1 MKIPRRIVLS
11 RKGFDSKYG
20 GCASPI
26 LADGTLV
33 SMPIREEGLP
43 LRYRNINTVA
53 GGCNLG
59 DLVSKLK
66 GCNVAPDS
74 GVHLDP
80 DLRQELHGR
89 GNAPW
94 RPMFGQCDAAERH
107 LEKQGVDKNDLFLFF
122 GWFRRVDQN
131 LQFERSAHDEHVVW
145 GWLQVDDYFDPAD
158 IVPEWAKQHP
168 HCVNKQRKYNRV
180 YVGRESLSFATSKP
194 GAGTFA
200 AYDSDLRLTHPDQ
213 ARRRSQWRI
222 PSFKVSSPITKQ
234 LNGFWMARTARSHRP
249 KLAKSL
255 YLTRLG
261 GNRKCRSGSAAFFP
275 TSRMARA
282 SESEIE

>member
-1 MKIPRRIVLS
+1 MKIPRRIILS

-33 SMPIREEGLP
+33 SIPIPEEGMP
-43 LRYRNINTVA
+43 LQYRHINSVA

-59 DLVSKLK
+59 YLVSKLK
-66 GCNVAPDS
+66 GNVSPNS

-80 DLRQELHGR
+80 DLRRELHGP
-89 GNAPW
+89 GDAPW
-94 RPMFGQCDAAERH
+94 RPLFGQCDAAERH
-107 LEKQGVDKNDLFLFF
+107 LEKQEVDKDDLFLFF

-131 LQFERSAHDEHVVW
+131 LRFERSAHDEHVIW
-145 GWLQVDDYFDPAD
+145 GWLQVDHYFPPPD
-158 IVPEWAKQHP
+158 IVPEWAKRHP

-222 PSFKVSSPITKQ
+222 PSFFQGKLTYHKTTKWILDGSYGTISSAKIGQEFVFDTAGREQEVQKWLSGLFSHVP
-234 LNGFWMARTARSHRP
+234 NG
-249 KLAKSL
+249 KS
-255 YLTRLG
+255 
-261 GNRKCRSGSAAFFP
+261 F
-275 TSRMARA
+275 
-282 SESEIE
+282 

>member
-66 GCNVAPDS
+66 GCKVVPDS

-158 IVPEWAKQHP
+158 IVPEWAKRHP

-222 PSFKVSSPITKQ
+222 PSFFQGKLTYHKTTKWILDGPYGTISSAKIGQEFVFDTAGREQEVQKWLSGLFSHVP
-234 LNGFWMARTARSHRP
+234 NG
-249 KLAKSL
+249 KS
-255 YLTRLG
+255 
-261 GNRKCRSGSAAFFP
+261 F
-275 TSRMARA
+275 
-282 SESEIE
+282 